1 MKRLAAI
8 LTACFAAL
16 TLWAQPSMRVE
27 VHNIVELQ
35 ERFNVV
41 FVVEGENSPSDFQW
55 EAGDDF
61 SVVWGPQKGSS
72 TSIQIINGKTTRSS
86 QTSYT
91 YILQARKTGTFTIQP
106 AVAKV
111 KGTEVRSKAVTIQVV
126 DGGGSQAAASGQQGG
141 SQVGGQQQSQARGSS
156 QSAAGNAD
164 IFMRLS
170 MSRGSVVVGEP
181 VTATLKIYHRAN
193 LVGFENAKFPT
204 FKGFWSQEVET
215 PSNIEFQREQV
226 DGTMYNAAVLR
237 RWVIIP
243 QKSGDQTIEP
253 AEIVCLVNVQRP
265 RSSTGSIF
273 DDFFGNDYVTTRQRV
288 STKGATL
295 HVSALPA
302 GAPASFGGGVG
313 EFHVQ
318 ARLSKDSLK
327 THDAASLLVTV
338 SGKGNIALLEAPKVS
353 FPPDFESY
361 DVKTTVNTDKSGTSG
376 SKTFEYP
383 FIPRSPGEFTIGPL
397 QYGYYDVKQRK
408 YESTATPALSLKVAR
423 SAQTGGSAVQ
433 DGGSTLVVDRKGV
446 KNLGEDI
453 RFIRTKT
460 ALGTDKGFL
469 VHSTAWWITLV
480 LMLLAG
486 AGCWLGMR
494 KAAARRADVAGNRN
508 RKATRMALKRLS
520 TAREFLQKNLYTAF
534 YEELHRSLI
543 GFIGDKLSMD
553 MADQNKENISAALL
567 AGSVPE
573 ATVTE
578 FVDLLS
584 ACEEARYSP
593 DAGHE
598 AMNAHYEQAVKLI
611 TTIDSSMKKTPVKS
625 AALAILLLVGLP
637 FAAEAQPLA
646 YPDSLWNAGVA
657 AYTEGDY
664 AQALRDWK
672 DVQATGMMS
681 RELYYNLGNAYFKT
695 GEIAPAILWYER
707 ALRLDPSD
715 ADVRYNLEFARAQTQ
730 DKIDEVPEIF
740 FEQWRHALC
749 YLLPSN
755 TWAVL
760 SLVFF
765 GITVALVLLFLLGST
780 SARRR
785 TGFFTA
791 IVTLLLALLGWDFA
805 RWQRAEA
812 RRQDMAVVMR
822 PVSSVKSSPSA
833 ESAKDLFILH
843 EGTRVKVLDNVSG
856 FSNIELADGRQGWIP
871 SGEIEII

>member
-141 SQVGGQQQSQARGSS
+141 SQEGGQQQSQARGSS
-156 QSAAGNAD
+156 QSATGNAD

-598 AMNAHYEQAVKLI
+598 AMNAHYDQAVKLI

-730 DKIDEVPEIF
+730 DKIDEVPEFF

>member
-141 SQVGGQQQSQARGSS
+141 SQGGGQQQSQARGSS

-423 SAQTGGSAVQ
+423 SAQTGGNAVQ

-486 AGCWLGMR
+486 VGCWLGMR

>member
-141 SQVGGQQQSQARGSS
+141 SQEGGQQQSQARGSS
-156 QSAAGNAD
+156 QSATGNAD

-408 YESTATPALSLKVAR
+408 YESTATPVLSLKVAR
-423 SAQTGGSAVQ
+423 SAQTGSSAVQ

-486 AGCWLGMR
+486 VGCWLGMR